1 MKANIVIAKPPM
13 DQAGDYM
20 LPRMLLHPVESLLPV
35 DSACHRSSGIQRR
48 CRRVED
54 HIFPLLNIQ
63 HFDVIQIAGIG
74 ILAAPFREKGGAIQ
88 HHLILV
94 FYRTA
99 VQHLCLKF
107 LPMAVIII

>member
-1 MKANIVIAKPPM
+1 
-13 DQAGDYM
+13 M